1 MPRKKAVSGGKGKE
15 AKEYRRPREYQRPED
30 TPGFAWR
37 VSLSIIVFFAVIIF
51 VVIWLFFYA
60 DAFTIYQNLAVL
72 LAVILTFI
80 AIMGAAWAYW
90 GIKYGKKFEKRC
102 EE

>member
-1 MPRKKAVSGGKGKE
+1 MRWKMPKRGKRRGEGKQGMGYE
-15 AKEYRRPREYQRPED
+15 RPED

-51 VVIWLFFYA
+51 VVLWLFFYA

-90 GIKYGKKFEKRC
+90 GIKYGKKFEKCC
-102 EE
+102 EA